1 MNTPRTW
8 EGRFDLRF
16 VQKDKVTGSEFWSA
30 DSSHHVSDIKNFIYT
45 IEDEAVRRTE
55 SVTLLKMSEKTGLD
69 KDIIKLTAKHLKQ
82 ILDMSSDKHL
92 REWIVDYINLLNNN

>member
-1 MNTPRTW
+1 MTNTPRTW
-8 EGRFDLRF
+8 EGDYEVSKYNFRHYGMSDSDCENA
-16 VQKDKVTGSEFWSA
+16 DKA
-30 DSSHHVSDIKNFIYT
+30 IKAFICT

-92 REWIVDYINLLNNN
+92 REWIADYINLLNNN